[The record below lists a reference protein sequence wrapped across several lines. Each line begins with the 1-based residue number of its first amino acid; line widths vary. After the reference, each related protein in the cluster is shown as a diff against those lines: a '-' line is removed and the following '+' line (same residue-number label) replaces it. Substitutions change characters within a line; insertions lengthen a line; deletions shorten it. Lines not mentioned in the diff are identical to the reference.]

1 VYNNFIKYFILGIF
15 LCNTIIVFS
24 QKDTLNNAIKLKE
37 IVLLDS
43 YKKKI
48 ASSILRDARNNI
60 RYNYAFQ
67 KGVNYKVKSIF
78 KNFKDSIDN
87 NIDFLVSFK
96 KLFSSKIKII
106 ETRGNHKAKFNYLYQ
121 VMYANLKWAKKSNG
135 NILSFKESYNY
146 YLIETESKHQFNLF
160 KINKKDYSFEKII
173 VTRNKK
179 GEKEIDC
186 ENSRL
191 ELTFT
196 KFKKIYEPKELR
208 IKCYDDNDNI
218 IITHNLSFLKVLPY
232 KKIDN
237 NNNNNIHRILR
248 LYTDRNN

>member
-1 VYNNFIKYFILGIF
+1 LK
-15 LCNTIIVFS
+15 
-24 QKDTLNNAIKLKE
+24 LNQ
-37 IVLLDS
+37 
-43 YKKKI
+43 
-48 ASSILRDARNNI
+48 R
-60 RYNYAFQ
+60 
-67 KGVNYKVKSIF
+67 
-78 KNFKDSIDN
+78 
-87 NIDFLVSFK
+87 
-96 KLFSSKIKII
+96 
-106 ETRGNHKAKFNYLYQ
+106 
-121 VMYANLKWAKKSNG
+121 
-135 NILSFKESYNY
+135 
-146 YLIETESKHQFNLF
+146 HQINLF

-191 ELTFT
+191 ELTFN

-237 NNNNNIHRILR
+237 NNNIHRILR